1 MKIAYSFYGEHHTPL
16 KYFAKQLG
24 IKYAVTMPQG
34 GKYTSLVPPWHYMSL
49 RELKQE
55 MEDFG
60 MEWSVLEGVDFIDS
74 AKLGLPDK
82 DEAIA
87 RFCTL
92 LENMGKL
99 GIKTVCYNWMPV
111 WGWFRTRVN
120 VAAEGGASVTGFKME
135 DVKDCPPPACGP
147 VSADALW
154 TNLEYF
160 LKKVVPVAEK
170 YKVQLAVHPDDP
182 PVSCIGGVDRI
193 LTSADAMYHVT
204 KLVPSEYNGITMCQG
219 TFASMGE
226 DVPDCIRR
234 FGREGKLFFA
244 HFRDI
249 HGQPEEFVETFHHV
263 GDTDM
268 YEAMKAYYEI
278 GYQGVMRPDHVP
290 TMYGDDNSNPG
301 YGING
306 NLFATGYMLGL
317 MESIEKELKIK
328 EKEGVWNG

>member
-16 KYFAKQLG
+16 KHFAKQLG

-74 AKLGLPDK
+74 AKLGLPAK

-99 GIKTVCYNWMPV
+99 GIKTVCFNWMPV

-135 DVKDCPPPACGP
+135 DVKNCPPPACGP

-160 LKKVVPVAEK
+160 LKK
-170 YKVQLAVHPDDP
+170 
-182 PVSCIGGVDRI
+182 
-193 LTSADAMYHVT
+193 
-204 KLVPSEYNGITMCQG
+204 
-219 TFASMGE
+219 
-226 DVPDCIRR
+226 
-234 FGREGKLFFA
+234 
-244 HFRDI
+244 
-249 HGQPEEFVETFHHV
+249 
-263 GDTDM
+263 
-268 YEAMKAYYEI
+268 
-278 GYQGVMRPDHVP
+278 
-290 TMYGDDNSNPG
+290 
-301 YGING
+301 
-306 NLFATGYMLGL
+306 
-317 MESIEKELKIK
+317 
-328 EKEGVWNG
+328 